1 MYAIYAFEARAFIEE
16 TRYLF
21 SNPVEFPDTFIPSSD
36 LHAWYDW
43 VIGFILTKE
52 LSLPIVG
59 NHTGTRSAT
68 MEYIYRAVER
78 ELRSAFSHV
87 ISPEELLKIPTY
99 GQLKYV
105 FNGNQLFLFSC
116 SPV

>member
-1 MYAIYAFEARAFIEE
+1 MYAIFVFETKTFIEE
-16 TRYLF
+16 TRHLF
-21 SNPVEFPDTFIPSSD
+21 SDHVGRRESWLPPERMFE
-36 LHAWYDW
+36 WYDW
-43 VIGFILTKE
+43 VFGFILTQE
-52 LSLPIVG
+52 LALPVITSG
-59 NHTGTRSAT
+59 FRNAT
-68 MEYIYRAVER
+68 MENVYRAEEPAIR
-78 ELRSAFSHV
+78 QAFNHV